1 MKSDTKKQEEGVV
14 VDKEEKPK
22 SRHDAVTGALHEEP
36 IQPEHSA
43 SDWKRFLKGSQFH
56 DHPLAYLPGIY
67 LFIGSLGCGKSTA
80 VHGILSELDAIMEP
94 KNRGKVLYY
103 SGSGSDK
110 MLDAYDDS
118 VVQKF
123 DKRSKQ
129 SFLTAVSEIN
139 NDAATTPHN
148 KKKHNIVVV
157 DDGIL
162 DPDLL
167 PASVKGDSPIMQLIM
182 SSRHTP
188 ASVLLTSQKH
198 SAIPSFCRANA
209 NHVFV
214 FKTKSPAELESI
226 MRDVSFAKDEFKK
239 SMNSLTDP
247 GDFLW
252 AQNRNSKLIKGF
264 TQGLVR

>member
-1 MKSDTKKQEEGVV
+1 MEKSSPSSSPKQQ
-14 VDKEEKPK
+14 KLK
-22 SRHDAVTGALHEEP
+22 SRHDAVTGALNEVP
-36 IQPEHSA
+36 QAPEHSA
-43 SDWKRFLKGSQFH
+43 SDWKRFLKGPQFY
-56 DHPLAYLPGIY
+56 DHPLSYLPGIY
-67 LFIGSLGCGKSTA
+67 LFIGSLGCGKSTC
-80 VHGILSELDAIMEP
+80 VHGILSELDAIMAP

-110 MLDAYDDS
+110 MLDAFDDKI
-118 VVQKF
+118 VQKF

-139 NDAATTPHN
+139 NEAANTPHD

-167 PASVKGDSPIMQLIM
+167 PASVKSDTPLMQLMM
-182 SSRHTP
+182 SCRHTP
-188 ASVLLTSQKH
+188 ASVFLTSQKH

-214 FKTKSPAELESI
+214 FKTKSPAENDSI
-226 MRDVSFAKDEFKK
+226 MRDVGFAKEEFRK

-252 AQNRNSKLIKGF
+252 VQNRNAKIIKGF